1 MSQTRTPK
9 FCWGCGADLN
19 QGQKFCTRCGK
30 SVSAKKTGAKSQK
43 KTQYGKPMT
52 VQPTHK
58 PVPAKIVVKEEIPPT
73 PPTTPTHPIPPSIPS
88 VNQDDLAMVK
98 KAVSDLSGLDFSKR
112 FEKLEYKINALDSE
126 NKLIE
131 LKHDVADLKTEVMK
145 ANQVNTN
152 IKFEELVSKDDLIG
166 LRGQLAENREMIREF
181 KSIKGFDHLEKL
193 ERLEEL
199 DQLAGLS
206 NRLASIETQLRNFQ
220 SDEKLVNLSKNTVT
234 RLNEMDTRLA
244 EFNLENRTRLTKLNE
259 RVELMDEKID
269 RMSSAVEMLVPS
281 LIKLTE
287 KINRLQASS
296 LSSFTTSKKKKSPE
310 KARAPLD
317 LPPFPKSPQK
327 KPVSEE

>member
-73 PPTTPTHPIPPSIPS
+73 PPSNPSL
-88 VNQDDLAMVK
+88 NQDDPAMDK
-98 KAVSDLSGLDFSKR
+98 KTVSDLSGLDFSKR
-112 FEKLEYKINALDSE
+112 FETLEYKINALDSE

-152 IKFEELVSKDDLIG
+152 INFEELASKDDLIG

-193 ERLEEL
+193 EKLEEL

-206 NRLASIETQLRNFQ
+206 NRMASIETQLRNFQ

-259 RVELMDEKID
+259 RVGLMDEKID

-296 LSSFTTSKKKKSPE
+296 QSNSTTSKKKST
-310 KARAPLD
+310 ADRSAAPLD

>member
-30 SVSAKKTGAKSQK
+30 SVSAKKTGVKPQK
-43 KTQYGKPMT
+43 KTQYGKPMA

-58 PVPAKIVVKEEIPPT
+58 PVPAKIVVKEEILPT
-73 PPTTPTHPIPPSIPS
+73 PPTTPTPPTPPSNPS
-88 VNQDDLAMVK
+88 LNKEDLATVK
-98 KAVSDLSGLDFSKR
+98 KTVSDLSGLDFSKR
-112 FEKLEYKINALDSE
+112 FETLEYKINALDSE

-131 LKHDVADLKTEVMK
+131 LKHDVADLKAEVMK
-145 ANQVNTN
+145 ANKVNTN
-152 IKFEELVSKDDLIG
+152 VKFEELASKDDLIG

-206 NRLASIETQLRNFQ
+206 NRMASIETQLRNFQ

-244 EFNLENRTRLTKLNE
+244 EFNLENRTRLTKLDE
-259 RVELMDEKID
+259 RMVMMDEKID

-296 LSSFTTSKKKKSPE
+296 QSNSTTSKKKST
-310 KARAPLD
+310 ADRSAAPLD